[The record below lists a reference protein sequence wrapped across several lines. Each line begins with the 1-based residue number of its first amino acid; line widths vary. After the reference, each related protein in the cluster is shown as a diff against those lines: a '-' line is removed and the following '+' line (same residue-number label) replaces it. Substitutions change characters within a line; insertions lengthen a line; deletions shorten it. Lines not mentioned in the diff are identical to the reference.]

1 MAKNY
6 ERKRHIINNTRDSE
20 RCNDIRKS
28 LNSSERQDSKK
39 QIKEELESF
48 EEERYE
54 LRYHHDD
61 LDYKEHPPLAMLT
74 TGGRFIS
81 TLMRLG
87 LLEGGPHK
95 DWYDLR
101 KNLKNQNFF
110 YHPHYELLK
119 KLAVSPSGIIY
130 SDTATASKK
139 Q

>member
-6 ERKRHIINNTRDSE
+6 KRKIHIINNTRDSE

-28 LNSSERQDSKK
+28 LNSSERQ
-39 QIKEELESF
+39 QIKRELKNQLEDKGSF
-48 EEERYE
+48 Y
-54 LRYHHDD
+54 DD
-61 LDYKEHPPLAMLT
+61 FYYSDSDDWKAYTPLSMQT

-87 LLEGGPHK
+87 VLEGGPHK
-95 DWYDLR
+95 DWHDLR
-101 KNLKNQNFF
+101 KNLKHQNFF
-110 YHPHYELLK
+110 YHPHYELLE